1 MYRHM
6 TFLQLYNKS
15 CGDTEVP
22 KGYHGWCALGLM
34 AAVLENRVYYEKMG
48 SQIMPNLY
56 VFLVGPASV
65 GKGAAIGKAVKLM
78 HSAEL
83 GINHFRGKTTAAFL
97 MDLLGRP
104 IQRDG
109 EMTQPDSR
117 CWLIMDELANDLG
130 QIKQA
135 DDFIKLMTELF
146 TATDYP
152 LNTGTRTDG
161 YVSIM
166 KPCVNW
172 TVGTTKEW
180 MFDVMTKQT
189 IYSGFTA
196 RVMFCFRD
204 YIDKR
209 IPRPIKPEDHE
220 RMHNALINKLRVLY
234 SLEGEMIMDNKC
246 NVMHDKWYM
255 DRIKPNND
263 LLIPSWKRGH
273 DIILKLAMLF
283 SLDENPTMVIK
294 QHHLRKAITTFENA
308 FADLTIM
315 IDLACGT
322 QESSE
327 TDAVERAIKEAK
339 KITRTQLTR
348 KLWSKKINARRI
360 DVYIK
365 DLKDRALVH
374 ESKGKAGGV
383 VYEWIGGK

>member
-1 MYRHM
+1 MYRKM
-6 TFLQLYNKS
+6 SFLQLYNKS

-22 KGYHGWCALGLM
+22 KGYHGWCALALM

-48 SQIMPNLY
+48 SPIMPNLY

-65 GKGAAIGKAVKLM
+65 GKGAAISQAVRLL
-78 HSAEL
+78 HNAEL
-83 GINHFRGKTTAAFL
+83 GINQFRRKTTSAFL

-104 IQRDG
+104 ISRDG
-109 EMTQPDSR
+109 EMTEPDSR
-117 CWLIMDELANDLG
+117 LWLIMDELANDLG
-130 QIKQA
+130 QAKQA
-135 DDFIKLMTELF
+135 DDFIKFMTELF

-161 YVSIM
+161 YVSIQ

-209 IPRPIKPEDHE
+209 IARPIPPEDAE
-220 RMHNALINKLRVLY
+220 KMQAALINKLRVLY
-234 SLEGEMIMDNKC
+234 SLEGEMKLDGPCEK
-246 NVMHDKWYM
+246 MHDKWYM
-255 DRIKPNND
+255 ERPKPTNE

-283 SLDENPTMVIK
+283 SVNENAKMIIK

-322 QESSE
+322 QESAE
-327 TDAVERAIKEAK
+327 TDSVEQAIKSMG

-348 KLWSKKINARRI
+348 KLWHKKINARRI
-360 DVYIK
+360 DIYVK
-365 DLKDRALVH
+365 DLKDRALIC
-374 ESKGKAGGV
+374 ELKGKAGGAI
-383 VYEWIGGK
+383 YEWIGGK